1 MVMFTTTTIFTVNKM
16 GDTDQ
21 LVEAYLLIRTE
32 REKLARDYETADN
45 ALKQDM
51 LQLETVMLDMCNTVN
66 ADSIKTKHGTVM
78 RKMNERFFCQDWD
91 NFYRFVLDNEAVQLL
106 ERRIHQGNF
115 KEFLKDHESDG
126 LPPGVNVM
134 REYGVSV
141 RKASK

>member
-1 MVMFTTTTIFTVNKM
+1 MSDASNSVN
-16 GDTDQ
+16 DTEQ
-21 LVEAYLLIRTE
+21 LVEAYLLIRSE
-32 REKLARDYETADN
+32 RERLSREYEVADARLKEDMAKLE
-45 ALKQDM
+45 M
-51 LQLETVMLDMCNTVN
+51 VMLDLCNSVN

-78 RKMNERFFCQDWD
+78 RKLNERFFCQDWD

-106 ERRIHQGNF
+106 ERRIHQSNF
-115 KEFLKDHESDG
+115 KQFLSEHDGDG